1 MLLINAIS
9 GKIGTCISG
18 PKYFLLHEI
27 ELGQAAI
34 CVERDERNPKPYIWI
49 VGGIE
54 ELIDY
59 VALARTKG
67 EISDGISL
75 LLLSALDRSKEELK
89 TKTTSAICR
98 LASFLGMETKELWE
112 VLETAQVV
120 ISAPLDG
127 VQTFVN
133 KESRVV
139 SNGSRQISN
148 SP

>member
-1 MLLINAIS
+1 MRLINAIS
-9 GKIGTCISG
+9 GKIGTCMSG

-34 CVERDERNPKPYIWI
+34 CVERDGKNPKPYIWI

-59 VALARTKG
+59 VALARSKG

-75 LLLSALDRSKEELK
+75 LLLSALDKSKEELK
-89 TKTTSAICR
+89 VKSTSAMCR
-98 LASFLGMETKELWE
+98 LASFLGMEVKELSE
-112 VLETAQVV
+112 ALETAQVV

-127 VQTFVN
+127 VQTFVT
-133 KESRVV
+133 KEPRVV
-139 SNGSRQISN
+139 SNGARQISN